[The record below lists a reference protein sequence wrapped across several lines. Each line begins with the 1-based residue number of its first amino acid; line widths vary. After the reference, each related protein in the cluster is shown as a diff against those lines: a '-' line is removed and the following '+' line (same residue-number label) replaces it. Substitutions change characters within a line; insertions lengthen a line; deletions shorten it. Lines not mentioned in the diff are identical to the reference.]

1 MREQGG
7 SGNCRT
13 QGSQFVYQGNIG
25 EPGNS
30 RNWGDSSCTGG
41 AERARSLKTDEARE
55 VDSCAGGER
64 GDWKPHNLGRCGSV
78 QQKLG
83 QPENRGSQGMDLCGI
98 AVGAWEGEGG
108 GTGESDEA
116 GEGRER
122 GKHRSG
128 VKGGSCVERVRNGT
142 SFLVGL
148 S

>member
-1 MREQGG
+1 M
-7 SGNCRT
+7 
-13 QGSQFVYQGNIG
+13 YQGNIG

-64 GDWKPHNLGRCGSV
+64 GDWKPHNLGRRGSV
-78 QQKLG
+78 RQKLG

-98 AVGAWEGEGG
+98 AVGAREGEGG
-108 GTGESDEA
+108 GLGNLRRQA
-116 GEGRER
+116 GAGREA
-122 GKHRSG
+122 STG
-128 VKGGSCVERVRNGT
+128 VESKGAVEWNGYAMEP
-142 SFLVGL
+142 S